1 MKESYR
7 ENLASSSGLEP
18 YAGGGNRA
26 GVATARGSVGQPLSS
41 EIIHSACRSRPD
53 TEKTTSPLPYYG
65 KAMADAAESE
75 TLSMRGHSKRENR
88 ETLLVS
94 AGCDGGAITRRNGQA
109 TSQAVML
116 T

>member
-1 MKESYR
+1 
-7 ENLASSSGLEP
+7 
-18 YAGGGNRA
+18 
-26 GVATARGSVGQPLSS
+26 
-41 EIIHSACRSRPD
+41 
-53 TEKTTSPLPYYG
+53 
-65 KAMADAAESE
+65 
-75 TLSMRGHSKRENR
+75 MRGHSKRENR